1 MANNGNLDLTR
12 GDSRLQGKLQDGA
25 LDGPVSIQEAGRPQA
40 RLGYANGVLHGPS
53 VLYHPNGQVSAH
65 LPYADGRLHG
75 MAQYFAAEGWLQR
88 KVAYRQGLM
97 HGEASSYYPDGS
109 LAELELYRDGVRD
122 GLYQRFHGNGQVS
135 HRSRYLNGKPLDDGQ
150 GFAEDGR
157 PLDAEG
163 KPISRLRW
171 WWRRGNES
179 AEA

>member
-1 MANNGNLDLTR
+1 MANGNLDLTR

-25 LDGPVSIQEAGRPQA
+25 LDGPVRIQEAGRSQA
-40 RLGYANGVLHGPS
+40 QLGYANGVLHGPS
-53 VLYHPNGQVSAH
+53 ILYHPNGQVSAQ

-75 MAQYFAAEGWLQR
+75 VAQYFAAEGWLQR
-88 KVAYRQGLM
+88 KVTYRQGLM

-135 HRSRYLNGKPLDDGQ
+135 HRSRYAKGKPLDEGQ

-157 PLDAEG
+157 PLDADG
-163 KPISRLRW
+163 KPMSRLRW
-171 WWRRGNES
+171 WWRRWNES

>member
-1 MANNGNLDLTR
+1 MANGNLDLTR
-12 GDSRLQGKLQDGA
+12 GDSRLQGTLQDGA
-25 LDGPVSIQEAGRPQA
+25 LDGPVRIQEAGRPQA
-40 RLGYANGVLHGPS
+40 QLSYANGVLQGPS
-53 VLYHPNGQVSAH
+53 ILYHPNGQVSAQ

-75 MAQYFAAEGWLQR
+75 VAQYFAAEGWLQR
-88 KVAYRQGLM
+88 KVTYSQGLM

-122 GLYQRFHGNGQVS
+122 GLYQRFHGNGQMA
-135 HRSRYLNGKPLDDGQ
+135 HRSRYVNGKMLDEGQ

-157 PLDAEG
+157 PLDEGG

-171 WWRRGNES
+171 WWRRWQES

>member
-1 MANNGNLDLTR
+1 MVNGNLDLTR
-12 GDSRLQGKLQDGA
+12 GDNRLQGKLQDGA
-25 LDGPVSIQEAGRPQA
+25 LDGPVRIQEAGRPQA
-40 RLGYANGVLHGPS
+40 QLGYANGVLHGPS
-53 VLYHPNGQVSAH
+53 VLYHPNGQVSAQ

-75 MAQYFAAEGWLQR
+75 VAQYFAAEGWLQR

-122 GLYQRFHGNGQVS
+122 GLYQRFHVNGQVS
-135 HRSRYLNGKPLDDGQ
+135 HRSRYLNGKPLDEGQ

-157 PLDAEG
+157 PLNVEG

-171 WWRRGNES
+171 WWRRWQES